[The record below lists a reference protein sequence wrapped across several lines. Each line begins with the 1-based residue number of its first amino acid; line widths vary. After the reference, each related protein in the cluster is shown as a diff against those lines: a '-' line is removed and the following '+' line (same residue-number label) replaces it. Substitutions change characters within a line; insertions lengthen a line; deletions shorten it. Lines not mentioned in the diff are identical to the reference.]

1 METADDARRAGA
13 PGRRDRRGGRVL
25 NLPDAS
31 GTDVIVSLRERAPE
45 VPVIVVGDG
54 EAEPSDVRR
63 RRERRPA
70 PRRRRRSRA
79 RAIRYAATLRKV
91 EAGLRRN
98 QAFDELTGLLN
109 ARGFDLLA
117 NHHFRLA
124 DRSKDPCD
132 HPVPPGGRG
141 RRSPGDPAVADAA
154 TVISSAVRVTDVVAR
169 VGSGAFRV
177 LLAGAS
183 TGTEPIVLER
193 IVEAVAAHNAKAG
206 RDAGPSISVGA
217 ASYDPEHPIALEEPD
232 RRGRSPDA
240 APVRH
245 LGHPE
250 HPGNM
255 STVHMRRARGSPIRA
270 RSRCECSARNERH
283 GTVAPFFAPR
293 GARCPRVTGGFRDGR
308 PLRRPRPEL
317 VQRIR
322 RGDGEAFRGLFGRY
336 APSAMALARR
346 VVRQPFLAEE
356 IVQERSWRCGG
367 TRAAT
372 TRSAGRSVH
381 G

>member
-1 METADDARRAGA
+1 MPTNATRDPNLSVLAVGVDPGALEGCTVETADDMLGALAHLAG
-13 PGRRDRRGGRVL
+13 GGIDVVVASL

-54 EAEPSDVRR
+54 EAEPSDAFAAGASDVL
-63 RRERRPA
+63 PPDA
-70 PRRRRRSRA
+70 TADLVS

-124 DRSKDPCD
+124 DRSKDPVIILFLRVD
-132 HPVPPGGRG
+132 RAGGA
-141 RRSPGDPAVADAA
+141 PGDPAVADAA

-169 VGSGAFRV
+169 VGSDAFRV

-183 TGTEPIVLER
+183 TGTEPIILER

-217 ASYDPEHPIALEEPD
+217 ASYDPEHPIALESLIAEAD
-232 RRGRSPDA
+232 RR
-240 APVRH
+240 
-245 LGHPE
+245 
-250 HPGNM
+250 
-255 STVHMRRARGSPIRA
+255 MRRPSDISDTPNIQ
-270 RSRCECSARNERH
+270 
-283 GTVAPFFAPR
+283 GT
-293 GARCPRVTGGFRDGR
+293 
-308 PLRRPRPEL
+308 
-317 VQRIR
+317 
-322 RGDGEAFRGLFGRY
+322 
-336 APSAMALARR
+336 
-346 VVRQPFLAEE
+346 
-356 IVQERSWRCGG
+356 
-367 TRAAT
+367 
-372 TRSAGRSVH
+372 
-381 G
+381 